1 LPSLL
6 TWAGIWKEFYVMGR
20 SGVARRLA
28 DDLWL
33 VDTQFQGERD
43 IIAAYLLAGKSD
55 LALIDVGSAASI
67 DALLAGVRAAGF
79 DPTEITKLILTHVH
93 LDHAGA
99 TGPLVRALPHAQ
111 VYVHR
116 IGAPHLIDP
125 SRLISSATRIYGDAM
140 ETLWGR
146 MEPVPAD
153 RLVIV
158 EDGDEMSVGSRTL
171 QALYTPGHAI
181 HHVAFYDAAHGVAF
195 PGDVAG
201 VSIEGVDFVRPPTP
215 PPDLSLED
223 WDASIS
229 RLEALQLD
237 RLYLP
242 HFGEV
247 RSVARHCAELR
258 SRLHEWGDIALAGIR
273 SGKDALAIARDF
285 ARAGDPAIAAHT
297 HKGDDAVVA
306 QHHYELATN
315 YLMSAQGYMRY
326 YQKHHPELLA

>member
-1 LPSLL
+1 
-6 TWAGIWKEFYVMGR
+6 MDR
-20 SGVARRLA
+20 SGVARQLA

-43 IIAAYLLAGKSD
+43 IIASYLLTGERG
-55 LALIDVGSAASI
+55 LALIDVGSAASVA
-67 DALLAGVRAAGF
+67 ALLAGVRAAGF
-79 DPTEITKLILTHVH
+79 DPAEITYLILTHVH

-99 TGPLVRALPHAQ
+99 AGPLVRELPHAQ

-125 SRLISSATRIYGDAM
+125 SRLISSATRIYGDQM
-140 ETLWGR
+140 ETLWGH

-153 RLVIV
+153 RLAIV
-158 EDGDEMSVGSRTL
+158 DDGDEISVGSRTL
-171 QALYTPGHAI
+171 RALYTPGHAI
-181 HHVAFYDAAHGVAF
+181 HHIALYDAAHDVAF

-201 VSIEGVDFVRPPTP
+201 VSIEGIDFVRPPTP

-223 WDASIS
+223 WEASIS
-229 RLEALQLD
+229 HLEALRLG

-247 RSVARHCAELR
+247 RSVARHFAELR
-258 SRLHEWGDIALAGIR
+258 SRLRAWGDIALAGMR
-273 SGKDALAIARDF
+273 ERKDALAIAEDF
-285 ARAGDPAIAAHT
+285 ARASDPDIAAHAR
-297 HKGDDAVVA
+297 KGDDVVA
-306 QHHYELATN
+306 AMHRYELATN
-315 YLMSAQGYMRY
+315 YLMSAQGYIRY